1 MCGFFNSKVASEGIH
16 LQFLPFVV
24 LPLPFSILQFAITAA
39 IITVCTMGTL
49 FQYSDKTLVFV
60 YFFLFGLSGIMLLSL
75 ISTFSHEQ
83 NRLWQLELLLFL
95 EPFSL
100 IIRSMT
106 KLFLLSKKSRRN
118 FASSVLSAN
127 KKITSAKLSLWS
139 EIAPVIP
146 PASLSVNN
154 ICKSIMFACAT
165 CRIQL
170 QMQVCARK
178 VRETATFIAVIWGHL
193 SNGSKLS
200 LPQKH

>member
-24 LPLPFSILQFAITAA
+24 LPLPFSILQLCFMMI
-39 IITVCTMGTL
+39 MGIWI
-49 FQYSDKTLVFV
+49 QGLV
-60 YFFLFGLSGIMLLSL
+60 
-75 ISTFSHEQ
+75 
-83 NRLWQLELLLFL
+83 
-95 EPFSL
+95 
-100 IIRSMT
+100 
-106 KLFLLSKKSRRN
+106 SKKSRRN

>member
-1 MCGFFNSKVASEGIH
+1 MIF
-16 LQFLPFVV
+16 
-24 LPLPFSILQFAITAA
+24 LQFAITAA

-106 KLFLLSKKSRRN
+106 KLFLFMFYDDNGNLDPRVSEQEIKEEFRIFGVIRKQENNQCQTVTMVRNSSSNTASKP
-118 FASSVLSAN
+118 
-127 KKITSAKLSLWS
+127 IY
-139 EIAPVIP
+139 
-146 PASLSVNN
+146 N

-178 VRETATFIAVIWGHL
+178 VRETATFIAGIPMEHMESRWRF
-193 SNGSKLS
+193 GS
-200 LPQKH
+200 